1 MTDRIEVGDLV
12 RTKRGYIGRV
22 KSISKMC
29 ALLEIGF
36 AYMIREP
43 IDRLTKIKEKKTDGK
58 TQTTKL

>member
-1 MTDRIEVGDLV
+1 MTGKIKVGDMV

-29 ALLEIGF
+29 ALLEIGL

-43 IDRLTKIKEKKTDGK
+43 LDKLTKIKEKENGK
-58 TQTTKL
+58 T

>member
-1 MTDRIEVGDLV
+1 MTNEIKVGDKV

-29 ALLEIGF
+29 AVLEIGF

-43 IDRLTKIKEKKTDGK
+43 LDNLTKIKEKQK
-58 TQTTKL
+58 

>member
-1 MTDRIEVGDLV
+1 MTSKIKVGDKV

-29 ALLEIGF
+29 ALLEIGL

-43 IDRLTKIKEKKTDGK
+43 LDNLTKIKEKSNE
-58 TQTTKL
+58 